1 MISWYHNTYQPT
13 SIDRFGVTCYLPTM
27 EGIEIR
33 PRRKQF
39 GLRLAIDLMKE
50 VKHLAVDEGKT
61 MNELVEEG
69 LRELLRKYRRPVK
82 V

>member
-1 MISWYHNTYQPT
+1 
-13 SIDRFGVTCYLPTM
+13 M
-27 EGIEIR
+27 EAIEIR

-50 VKHLAVDEGKT
+50 IKHLAVDEGKT

-69 LRELLRKYRRPVK
+69 LKELLRKYRRPIK
-82 V
+82 P

>member
-1 MISWYHNTYQPT
+1 MQN
-13 SIDRFGVTCYLPTM
+13 L
-27 EGIEIR
+27 EIH

-82 V
+82 S